1 MPVSSPVPTSTGH
14 PAERL
19 SDFVPEEFRIQLAKT
34 PPRLTIEQP
43 VYQDR
48 LKEIRNNEKFA
59 FIVQWLYLLRGVIK
73 LYEVHFDVISFE
85 EELIGIDG
93 ELFLL
98 KFKSNLIYALNG
110 FRIDNIAN
118 HPELFNEQ
126 IQSILPNWFLEH
138 YDSDEAL
145 SAFDFNDASIEVK
158 LDIFYELL
166 RLLMVRKEAT
176 VRKTVELY
184 DSPWDTMKLL
194 PVFAED
200 DVKNSVL
207 KEYLILMD
215 DRMYY
220 REWSFPKI
228 KVPAQRKE
236 YLKLLDEYE
245 NPFGDLEPK
254 ITRWECLTVGIYE
267 FDEYLNNL
275 KLKTGKKTSSKE
287 GKLLKAL
294 EPFVEQIYGTDLK
307 KRKEALHRKKEL
319 QLQSLLANRKRSSRL
334 EAKERQR
341 EEERRKE
348 HDERIRQINEGTALR
363 SSRRLIMKQTQK
375 EESAPPTNTALS
387 RADRLQQRRALE
399 AGLSGTSSPV
409 PVTPDENKYSSFKTE
424 SAAASDNESSGNTAL
439 AQPPE
444 QAKSHPIEAAPE
456 QAKQEPNHQSASTI
470 PTSINSSIQ
479 PVNTFIPPP
488 QFKNLLVDE
497 TAVQS
502 YDYSPTPVTV
512 PVLTPV
518 ESISKPLQTVPINTY
533 PASPLNQSSININQ
547 TGPSGISELDTE
559 KKTESEDKQTS
570 QQIGN
575 FYSPLNK

>member
-1 MPVSSPVPTSTGH
+1 MPVSSPAQTSTSH

-73 LYEVHFDVISFE
+73 LYEEHFDVISFE
-85 EELIGIDG
+85 EELIGING

-98 KFKSNLIYALNG
+98 KFKSNLVYALNG
-110 FRIDNIAN
+110 FKIQNVAN

-200 DVKNSVL
+200 DLKNSVL

-236 YLKLLDEYE
+236 YLKLLDQYE

-254 ITRWECLTVGIYE
+254 IIRWECLTVGIYE

-287 GKLLKAL
+287 GRLLKAL

-341 EEERRKE
+341 EEEKRKE

-375 EESAPPTNTALS
+375 EESTPPTNTALS

-399 AGLSGTSSPV
+399 AGLSGTSSPM
-409 PVTPDENKYSSFKTE
+409 PVTPDENKFPPLKTE
-424 SAAASDNESSGNTAL
+424 SAAVSDNESSANSSF
-439 AQPPE
+439 AQPLRDAE
-444 QAKSHPIEAAPE
+444 FHPIETAPE
-456 QAKQEPNHQSASTI
+456 QPKQEPNHQSASTV
-470 PTSINSSIQ
+470 PTSATSSVQ
-479 PVNTFIPPP
+479 PVNIFVPPP

-497 TAVQS
+497 TADKS
-502 YDYSPTPVTV
+502 YEYNPTPVAA
-512 PVLTPV
+512 PVIAPV
-518 ESISKPLQTVPINTY
+518 ESFSKPPQTVPTNTD
-533 PASPLNQSSININQ
+533 PASPLNQSSSAISTNQ
-547 TGPSGISELDTE
+547 TGPA
-559 KKTESEDKQTS
+559 K
-570 QQIGN
+570 
-575 FYSPLNK
+575 